1 MHPALIFYKF
11 SKLIVCKI
19 CHANWLVI
27 MSMICLTATTPAIA
41 KMANR
46 CDEPV
51 FGAASIEIDKVAA
64 TAAEAQRTGVDA
76 AAKTAFRQV
85 LNRLLLSSADRDEFA
100 AAHSYDAFTDF
111 VHIIEEKNLE
121 KRYIARLDFCFD
133 AERMRLAMQNAR
145 LKWAEL
151 QSTPILLLPVWKD
164 PDGASV
170 WLKNNSWIAG
180 WQKAVDHYQGL
191 ISLRRLPHSLTHER
205 RFRGADLLAGDPIKL
220 AAAARIAEAEQVLV
234 VAATLDYEGSKPIVD
249 VEVRLFDKTGQPI
262 TTILSQS
269 DIMLGKTDSKPLD
282 AIRKTILGR
291 IEGSWHSANL
301 INSSAAGYLLVEVP
315 VTSVKQWS
323 DRLAALRQVAVIKN
337 VTVRTLDTN
346 VGSVSLALVG
356 SREALQNALASH
368 DLALV
373 DTGDIISIIAKSDG
387 Q

>member
-1 MHPALIFYKF
+1 MHPALIVYKF
-11 SKLIVCKI
+11 SKFISRKT
-19 CHANWLVI
+19 CHANSLVI
-27 MSMICLTATTPAIA
+27 MAMLCMLATSSAIA
-41 KMANR
+41 KMASR

-51 FGAASIEIDKVAA
+51 FGAASIAIDKIAA
-64 TAAEAQRTGVDA
+64 TAAEAQKTGVDA
-76 AAKTAFRQV
+76 AAQTAFRQV
-85 LNRLLLSSADRDEFA
+85 LNRLLLSRADQDEFA

-133 AERMRLAMQNAR
+133 AERMRKAIRNADLR
-145 LKWAEL
+145 WAEL
-151 QSTPILLLPVWKD
+151 QSPPILLLPVWKD
-164 PDGASV
+164 PDGASA
-170 WLKNNSWIAG
+170 WLKSNGWIAG
-180 WQKAVDHYQGL
+180 WQDAVDDYQGL
-191 ISLRRLPHSLTHER
+191 VSLRRLPHSLTHER

-234 VAATLDYEGSKPIVD
+234 VAATLDYEGNKRIVD
-249 VEVRLFDKTGQPI
+249 VKVRLFDKTGQPI

-269 DIMLGKTDSKPLD
+269 DIILGKADIKPLD
-282 AIRKTILGR
+282 AIRQTILGR

-301 INSSAAGYLLVEVP
+301 INSGAAGFLLADVP

-337 VTVRTLDTN
+337 VSIRTLDSN
-346 VGSVSLALVG
+346 GGSVLLALVG
-356 SREALQNALASH
+356 SKEALQNALASH

-373 DTGDIISIIAKSDG
+373 DTGDTILIIAKSSE

>member
-11 SKLIVCKI
+11 SKFIPCKI
-19 CHANWLVI
+19 RHANWLVI
-27 MSMICLTATTPAIA
+27 MTMICLTATTPAIA

-51 FGAASIEIDKVAA
+51 FGVASIAIDKVAA
-64 TAAEAQRTGVDA
+64 TAAEAQKTGVDA
-76 AAKTAFRQV
+76 AAQTAFHQV
-85 LNRLLLSSADRDEFA
+85 LNRVLLSSTDQDEFA

-133 AERMRLAMQNAR
+133 AERMRTAMQNAG
-145 LKWAEL
+145 LQWAEL
-151 QSTPILLLPVWKD
+151 QSPPILLLPVWKD
-164 PDGASV
+164 PDGASA

-180 WQKAVDHYQGL
+180 WQDAVDHYQGL
-191 ISLRRLPHSLTHER
+191 VSLRRLPHSLTHER
-205 RFRGADLLAGDPIKL
+205 RFRGGDLFAGDPIKL

-234 VAATLDYEGSKPIVD
+234 VAATLDYEGSKRVVD
-249 VEVRLFDKTGQPI
+249 VDVRLFDKTGQPI

-269 DIMLGKTDSKPLD
+269 DIMLEKTDSKPLD
-282 AIRKTILGR
+282 ALRQTILGR

-301 INSSAAGYLLVEVP
+301 INSSAAGYLLVDVP

-337 VTVRTLDTN
+337 VTIRTLDTN
-346 VGSVSLALVG
+346 GGSVSLALVG

-373 DTGDIISIIAKSDG
+373 DTGDMISIIAKSDG

>member
-11 SKLIVCKI
+11 SKFIPCKI

-27 MSMICLTATTPAIA
+27 MAMICLTATTPAIA

-51 FGAASIEIDKVAA
+51 FGAASIAIDKVAT
-64 TAAEAQRTGVDA
+64 TAAEAQKTGVDGA
-76 AAKTAFRQV
+76 AQTAFHQV
-85 LNRLLLSSADRDEFA
+85 LNRVLLSSADQDEFA

-133 AERMRLAMQNAR
+133 AERMRTAMQNAG
-145 LKWAEL
+145 LQWAEL
-151 QSTPILLLPVWKD
+151 QSPPILLLPVWED
-164 PDGASV
+164 PDGASA
-170 WLKNNSWIAG
+170 WLKNNSWSAG
-180 WQKAVDHYQGL
+180 WQDAVDHYQGL
-191 ISLRRLPHSLTHER
+191 VSLRRLPHSLTHER

-220 AAAARIAEAEQVLV
+220 ASAARIAEAEQVLV
-234 VAATLDYEGSKPIVD
+234 VAATLDYEGSKRVVD
-249 VEVRLFDKTGQPI
+249 VDVRLFDKTGQPI

-269 DIMLGKTDSKPLD
+269 DIMLEKTDSKPLD
-282 AIRKTILGR
+282 ALRQTILGR

-301 INSSAAGYLLVEVP
+301 INSSAAGYLLVDVP

-337 VTVRTLDTN
+337 VTIRTLDTN
-346 VGSVSLALVG
+346 GGSISLALVG

-373 DTGDIISIIAKSDG
+373 DTGDMISIIAKSDG

>member
-11 SKLIVCKI
+11 SKFISRKI

-27 MSMICLTATTPAIA
+27 MAMICLTATTPAIA

-51 FGAASIEIDKVAA
+51 FGAASIAIDKVAA
-64 TAAEAQRTGVDA
+64 TAAEAQKTGVDA
-76 AAKTAFRQV
+76 AAQTAFHQV
-85 LNRLLLSSADRDEFA
+85 LNRVLLSSADQDEFA

-133 AERMRLAMQNAR
+133 AERMRTAMQNAG
-145 LKWAEL
+145 LQWAEL
-151 QSTPILLLPVWKD
+151 QSPPILLLPVWKD
-164 PDGASV
+164 PDGASA

-180 WQKAVDHYQGL
+180 WQDAVDHYQGL
-191 ISLRRLPHSLTHER
+191 VSLRRLPHSLTHER

-234 VAATLDYEGSKPIVD
+234 VAATLDYEGSKRVVD

-282 AIRKTILGR
+282 AIRQTILGR

-301 INSSAAGYLLVEVP
+301 INSSAAGYLLVDVP

-337 VTVRTLDTN
+337 VTIRTLDTN
-346 VGSVSLALVG
+346 GGSVLLALVG

-373 DTGDIISIIAKSDG
+373 DTGDMISIIAKSDG

>member
-11 SKLIVCKI
+11 SKFISCKTR
-19 CHANWLVI
+19 HANWLVI
-27 MSMICLTATTPAIA
+27 MVMICLTATTPAIA

-51 FGAASIEIDKVAA
+51 FGAASIAIDKVAA
-64 TAAEAQRTGVDA
+64 TAAEAQKTGVDA
-76 AAKTAFRQV
+76 AAQTAFHQV
-85 LNRLLLSSADRDEFA
+85 LNRVLLSSMDQDEFA

-133 AERMRLAMQNAR
+133 AERMRTAMQNAG
-145 LKWAEL
+145 LQWAEL
-151 QSTPILLLPVWKD
+151 QSPPILLLPVWKD
-164 PDGASV
+164 PDGASA

-180 WQKAVDHYQGL
+180 WQDAVDHYQGL
-191 ISLRRLPHSLTHER
+191 VSLRRLPHSLTHER

-234 VAATLDYEGSKPIVD
+234 VAATLDYEGSKRVVD

-269 DIMLGKTDSKPLD
+269 DIMLEKTDSKPLD
-282 AIRKTILGR
+282 AIRQTILGR

-301 INSSAAGYLLVEVP
+301 INSSAAGYLLVDVP

-337 VTVRTLDTN
+337 VTIRTLDTN
-346 VGSVSLALVG
+346 GGSVSLALVG

-373 DTGDIISIIAKSDG
+373 DTGDMISIIAKSDG

>member
-11 SKLIVCKI
+11 SKFTLRKI
-19 CHANWLVI
+19 CNANWRV
-27 MSMICLTATTPAIA
+27 MIVMTCLTATTPAIA

-46 CDEPV
+46 CDEPT
-51 FGAASIEIDKVAA
+51 FGAASIAIDKVAN
-64 TAAEAQRTGVDA
+64 TAAEAQKNGVDA
-76 AAKTAFRQV
+76 AAQTAFRQV
-85 LNRLLLSSADRDEFA
+85 LNRLLLSRADQEEFA

-133 AERMRLAMQNAR
+133 AERMRKAIRNADLR
-145 LKWAEL
+145 WAEL
-151 QSTPILLLPVWKD
+151 QSPPILLLPVWKD
-164 PDGASV
+164 PDGASA

-180 WQKAVDHYQGL
+180 WQDAVDDYQGL
-191 ISLRRLPHSLTHER
+191 VSLRRLPHSLTHER
-205 RFRGADLLAGDPIKL
+205 RFRGSDLLAGDPIKL

-234 VAATLDYEGSKPIVD
+234 VAATLDYEGNKRIVD
-249 VEVRLFDKTGQPI
+249 VKVRLFDKTGQPI

-269 DIMLGKTDSKPLD
+269 DIILGKADIKPLD
-282 AIRKTILGR
+282 AIRQTILGR

-301 INSSAAGYLLVEVP
+301 INSGAAGYLLVDVP

-337 VTVRTLDTN
+337 VSIRTLDSKG
-346 VGSVSLALVG
+346 GSVLLTLVG

-373 DTGDIISIIAKSDG
+373 DTGDTILIIAKSSE

>member
-1 MHPALIFYKF
+1 MHPALIVYKF
-11 SKLIVCKI
+11 SKLISQKT

-27 MSMICLTATTPAIA
+27 MAMSCMIATSPAIA

-51 FGAASIEIDKVAA
+51 FGAASIAIDKIAA
-64 TAAEAQRTGVDA
+64 TAAEAQKTGVDA
-76 AAKTAFRQV
+76 AAQTAFRQV
-85 LNRLLLSSADRDEFA
+85 LNRLLLSRADQDEFA

-133 AERMRLAMQNAR
+133 AERMRKAMRNADLR
-145 LKWAEL
+145 WAEL
-151 QSTPILLLPVWKD
+151 QSPPILLLPVWKD
-164 PDGASV
+164 PDGASA
-170 WLKNNSWIAG
+170 WLKNNSWITG
-180 WQKAVDHYQGL
+180 WQDAVDDYQGL
-191 ISLRRLPHSLTHER
+191 VSLRRLPHSLTHER
-205 RFRGADLLAGDPIKL
+205 RFRGSDLLAGDPIKL

-234 VAATLDYEGSKPIVD
+234 VAATLDYKGNKRIVD
-249 VEVRLFDKTGQPI
+249 VKVRLFDKTGQPI

-269 DIMLGKTDSKPLD
+269 DIILGKAVIKPLD
-282 AIRKTILGR
+282 AVRQTILGR

-301 INSSAAGYLLVEVP
+301 INSGAAGYLLVDVP

-323 DRLAALRQVAVIKN
+323 DRLAALHQVAVITN
-337 VTVRTLDTN
+337 VSIRTLDSKG
-346 VGSVSLALVG
+346 GSVLLTLVG

-373 DTGDIISIIAKSDG
+373 DTGDTVLIIEKSSE

>member
-11 SKLIVCKI
+11 SKFISRKI
-19 CHANWLVI
+19 CHANCFVI
-27 MSMICLTATTPAIA
+27 MAMICLTATTPAIA

-51 FGAASIEIDKVAA
+51 FGAASIAIDKVAA
-64 TAAEAQRTGVDA
+64 TAAEAQKTGVDA
-76 AAKTAFRQV
+76 AAQTAFRQV
-85 LNRLLLSSADRDEFA
+85 LNRVLLSSADQDEFA
-100 AAHSYDAFTDF
+100 ATHSYDAFTDF

-133 AERMRLAMQNAR
+133 AERMRTAMQNAG
-145 LKWAEL
+145 LQWAEL
-151 QSTPILLLPVWKD
+151 QSPPILLLPVWKD
-164 PDGASV
+164 PDGASA
-170 WLKNNSWIAG
+170 WLKNNRWIAG
-180 WQKAVDHYQGL
+180 WQDAVDHYQGL
-191 ISLRRLPHSLTHER
+191 VSLRRLPHSLTHER

-220 AAAARIAEAEQVLV
+220 AAAARIAKAEQVLV
-234 VAATLDYEGSKPIVD
+234 VAATLDYEGSKRVVD

-282 AIRKTILGR
+282 AIRQTILGR

-301 INSSAAGYLLVEVP
+301 INSSTAGYLLVDVP

-337 VTVRTLDTN
+337 VTIRTLDTSG
-346 VGSVSLALVG
+346 GSVLLALVG

-368 DLALV
+368 DLVLV
-373 DTGDIISIIAKSDG
+373 DKGDMISIIAKSDG

>member
-11 SKLIVCKI
+11 SKFISCKI
-19 CHANWLVI
+19 RHANWLVI
-27 MSMICLTATTPAIA
+27 MAMICLTATTPAIA

-51 FGAASIEIDKVAA
+51 FGAASIAIDKVAA
-64 TAAEAQRTGVDA
+64 TAAEAQKTGVDA
-76 AAKTAFRQV
+76 AAQTAFHQV
-85 LNRLLLSSADRDEFA
+85 LNRVLLSSADQDEFA

-133 AERMRLAMQNAR
+133 AERMRTAMQNAG
-145 LKWAEL
+145 LQWAEL
-151 QSTPILLLPVWKD
+151 QSPPILLLPVWKD
-164 PDGASV
+164 PDGASA

-180 WQKAVDHYQGL
+180 WQDAVDHYQGL
-191 ISLRRLPHSLTHER
+191 VSLRRLPHSLTHER

-234 VAATLDYEGSKPIVD
+234 VAATLDYKGSKRVVD

-269 DIMLGKTDSKPLD
+269 DIMLEKTDSKPLD
-282 AIRKTILGR
+282 AIRQTILGR

-301 INSSAAGYLLVEVP
+301 INSSAAGYLLVDVP

-337 VTVRTLDTN
+337 VTIRTLDTN
-346 VGSVSLALVG
+346 GGSVSLALVG

-373 DTGDIISIIAKSDG
+373 DTGDMISIIAKSDG